1 MSGFFEIK
9 PAELKG
15 NPFEMIGKQWMLITA
30 KKDDKINSLP
40 ASGGALGVI
49 WNKNV
54 ATIYVR
60 SERYTKEF
68 IDNTER
74 FSLTFF
80 SENYRKELSYLGM
93 ISGKYENK
101 IEKAGLTIEEEN
113 GVPYFKEAELV
124 IICRK
129 LYAQDLDKEAFEDI
143 PTANKNYV
151 DNNFHTMYIG
161 EIEKILTKCDK

>member
-30 KKDDKINSLP
+30 KKDDKINTMT
-40 ASGGALGVI
+40 ASWGTLGVI

-101 IEKAGLTIEEEN
+101 IEKAG
-113 GVPYFKEAELV
+113 
-124 IICRK
+124 
-129 LYAQDLDKEAFEDI
+129 
-143 PTANKNYV
+143 
-151 DNNFHTMYIG
+151 
-161 EIEKILTKCDK
+161 

>member
-1 MSGFFEIK
+1 MHSFQPLDITETSF
-9 PAELKG
+9 
-15 NPFEMIGKQWMLITA
+15 NPFTKIGKDWFALTA
-30 KKDDKINSLP
+30 SNTDKTNSMT
-40 ASGGALGVI
+40 ASWGGMGILWG
-49 WNKNV
+49 KNV
-54 ATIYVR
+54 VYVVVR
-60 SERYTKEF
+60 ESRYTKEF

-101 IEKAGLTIEEEN
+101 IEKAGLTIEEEK

>member
-1 MSGFFEIK
+1 MSGFLEIK
-9 PAELKG
+9 PAELKD
-15 NPFEMIGKQWMLITA
+15 NPFEIIGKQWMLITA
-30 KKDDKINSLP
+30 KKDDKINTMT
-40 ASGGALGVI
+40 ASWGTFGVI

-68 IDNTER
+68 IDNSKR

-80 SENYRKELSYLGM
+80 SENYRKELSYLGI

-101 IEKAGLTIEEEN
+101 IKKAGLTIEEEN
-113 GVPYFKEAELV
+113 GVPYFKEAKLV

-129 LYAQDLDKEAFEDI
+129 LYAQDLDKEVFEDI
-143 PTANKNYV
+143 STVHKNYV
-151 DNNFHTMYIG
+151 NNSLHTMYIG
-161 EIEKILTKCDK
+161 EIEKILIKRDK